1 MSAMAS
7 DMAAVTAAVKGMQ
20 QQQQTPTAGGASD
33 DPTYEHGSDPNS
45 DLRAVPLNFRLE
57 AANVMVGWRFW
68 RLGNKY
74 AGKENNQP
82 VRPYKDIDPKVDFAG
97 KSKEFKKLRKQYSD
111 WNKVYTYIEAKL
123 DVIAQPSS
131 AGWRTKTPS
140 HYQTLMTITT
150 RIIPD
155 GKILGV
161 NKRATQPSQNSV
173 STVCRLIRVQTSM
186 ASDAAG
192 SL

>member
-1 MSAMAS
+1 MAIIHGERLLS
-7 DMAAVTAAVKGMQ
+7 
-20 QQQQTPTAGGASD
+20 QT
-33 DPTYEHGSDPNS
+33 
-45 DLRAVPLNFRLE
+45 LRWEVDCVRRNRRATIVPLDFRLE
-57 AANVMVGWRFW
+57 AANVMVGWRYW

-74 AGKENNQP
+74 ARKENNQP

-123 DVIAQPSS
+123 DLIAQPNS

-140 HYQTLMTITT
+140 HYQTLMTITS

-173 STVCRLIRVQTSM
+173 STVCRLIRLQNSASTSTNT
-186 ASDAAG
+186 SE
-192 SL
+192 L

>member
-1 MSAMAS
+1 MHTKMLSLLAIIHGERLLS
-7 DMAAVTAAVKGMQ
+7 
-20 QQQQTPTAGGASD
+20 QT
-33 DPTYEHGSDPNS
+33 
-45 DLRAVPLNFRLE
+45 LRWEVDCVRRNRRATIVPLDFRLE
-57 AANVMVGWRFW
+57 AANVMVGWRYW

-74 AGKENNQP
+74 ARKENNQP

-123 DVIAQPSS
+123 DLIAQPNS

-140 HYQTLMTITT
+140 HYQTLMTITS

-173 STVCRLIRVQTSM
+173 STVCRLIRLQNSVSTNII
-186 ASDAAG
+186 A
-192 SL
+192 L